1 MQASLGSNNQDMAVF
16 VPLVSDS
23 EL

>member
-16 VPLVSDS
+16 VPLISDS